1 MLWPQRPRMHL
12 FIASA
17 LLAIASQSA
26 PTAPVPPSVAESL
39 TAQDAARKAIYD
51 KIAHSIVTV
60 TSYIKVPDGTPLE
73 GRWKIADE
81 SPYIGYAREHVA
93 SGILID
99 DKGLVLCCRTPLTLA
114 DDTFAPIVDI
124 ETSSGLR
131 FDAELIASEPTINL
145 ALVQIK
151 LQEGQTL
158 GDLAP
163 ATIGKTETVELA
175 DTVFA
180 AADPFGAAR
189 TFAPGVVMALP
200 TAACYQSD
208 LTGSFIHCSM
218 SISPGAIGGALL
230 NAKGEVI
237 GMLVPPPSL
246 DPLARPEPRPYTT
259 FAMQIETALGVGE
272 ALKTKRTNDSPWL
285 GFSVLSFDELK
296 RKLNDDGKFG
306 ALQKP
311 AHGLYIDDVFDPSPA
326 TAAGVKPGDFVLEI
340 SGRKIMSVVDFQQ
353 ALYYFS
359 GTKVPIRFFRAGVE
373 TTLIV
378 EIARRPAA
386 ANRE

>member
-1 MLWPQRPRMHL
+1 MVPN
-12 FIASA
+12 
-17 LLAIASQSA
+17 LLACLAATATLSLQERA
-26 PTAPVPPSVAESL
+26 PDALA
-39 TAQDAARKAIYD
+39 AQDAARKDLYAR
-51 KIAHSIVTV
+51 IAPSIVTV
-60 TSYIKVPDGTPLE
+60 TSYIKVPDGTVLE

-81 SPYIGYAREHVA
+81 SPYVGFAREHVA

-99 DKGLVLCCRTPLTLA
+99 DKGLVLCCRSPLTLA
-114 DDTFAPIVDI
+114 DDSFAPIVDI

-151 LQEGQTL
+151 LKEGETL
-158 GDLAP
+158 GDLVP
-163 ATIGKTETVELA
+163 ATFGKTETIDLA

-180 AADPFGAAR
+180 VADPFGAAR
-189 TFAPGVVMALP
+189 TFAPGVVMAMP

-218 SISPGAIGGALL
+218 AISPGAVGGALI
-230 NAKGEVI
+230 NTKGEVI

-272 ALKTKRTNDSPWL
+272 ALRTKRSNDSPWL
-285 GFSVLSFDELK
+285 GFSVLAFEELR

-306 ALQKP
+306 AIAKP

-326 TAAGVKPGDFVLEI
+326 SVAGVKPGDFILEI
-340 SGRKIMSVVDFQQ
+340 SGRRIVSVVDFQQ
-353 ALYYFS
+353 AIYYFS
-359 GTKVPIRFFRAGVE
+359 GTKVPVRFFRDGKE
-373 TTLIV
+373 TVRVV